1 MRLDLC
7 TGSARWA
14 RSRIIRPSTKIVMCL
29 RSADWSS
36 RTYPRACGLAA
47 KTLSSTSRTV
57 HPGASASGQATWRWT
72 LGVNTTLAIAG
83 IPFGQATASGRLI
96 PQHVAHRTNGRVD
109 SRQAGRKKG
118 SQCRRSPPA
127 WQRAER
133 CAKGHGVSHV
143 RLRQLFVEISEED
156 AMSDWKLL
164 WEGAWPSATQRAQG
178 DRV

>member
-1 MRLDLC
+1 MRLDWY
-7 TGSARWA
+7 TGAARWA

-57 HPGASASGQATWRWT
+57 PPGTSASGQETWRCT

-83 IPFGQATASGRLI
+83 IPFGQAVASGRLI

-109 SRQAGRKKG
+109 YRQAGRKKG
-118 SQCRRSPPA
+118 SQCRRWLMRTS
-127 WQRAER
+127 ES
-133 CAKGHGVSHV
+133 GH
-143 RLRQLFVEISEED
+143 QPFVKISEEGD
-156 AMSDWKLL
+156 AMSHWKLP
-164 WEGAWPSATQRAQG
+164 WEAAWPSATPRAQR

>member
-1 MRLDLC
+1 MRLDWC

-14 RSRIIRPSTKIVMCL
+14 RSRIIRPSTKIAICL

-57 HPGASASGQATWRWT
+57 HPGTSASGQATWRCT
-72 LGVNTTLAIAG
+72 FGVNATLAIAG
-83 IPFGQATASGRLI
+83 IPFGQAAASGRLI
-96 PQHVAHRTNGRVD
+96 PATRRPQDERTRRFPT
-109 SRQAGRKKG
+109 SWEKKRQ
-118 SQCRRSPPA
+118 
-127 WQRAER
+127 R
-133 CAKGHGVSHV
+133 CAKGHGVSRV
-143 RLRQLFVEISEED
+143 RLRQLLVEISEEGD
-156 AMSDWKLL
+156 AMSDWKLP